1 VAERA
6 ALVTG
11 GSSGIGLA
19 IARALGEDG
28 YGVTISARRPDKL
41 EAAAEGLRADGL
53 DVHSVPA
60 MMGEEEQIV
69 ALVTGGSRGI
79 GRATAEALLERGFKV
94 YFCGRSP
101 DLLEETQQQ
110 LFIRYP
116 GRVASRLCDVRSQSA
131 VEEMVGW
138 IEQES
143 GRLDVLVNNAGL
155 GRFGPVDELS
165 GDDFR
170 EVIETNLLGAFY
182 AIHAVAPIMKRQGE
196 GWIFNIASLA
206 AKNPFAGGAAYNASK
221 FGLVGM
227 SEAAMLDLRHFGI
240 RMAAICPGSVE
251 TDFGGGMMRSATA
264 SASDWRLA
272 PEDIAKVV
280 TDLLDFPARALPSLI
295 EIRPTRPP
303 KK

>member
-1 VAERA
+1 MSA
-6 ALVTG
+6 
-11 GSSGIGLA
+11 
-19 IARALGEDG
+19 GE
-28 YGVTISARRPDKL
+28 AK
-41 EAAAEGLRADGL
+41 
-53 DVHSVPA
+53 
-60 MMGEEEQIV
+60 V

-79 GRATAEALLERGFKV
+79 GRAVGEALLERGFRL

-101 DLLEETQQQ
+101 ELVEAVQRELY
-110 LFIRYP
+110 IRFP
-116 GRVASRLCDVRSQSA
+116 GRVDARLCDVRRQEE
-131 VEEMVGW
+131 VEALVAW
-138 IEQES
+138 VLAAA

-155 GRFGPVDELS
+155 GRFAPVDEIS

-182 AIHAVAPIMKRQGE
+182 AIRAAAPAMKQRGE

-206 AKNPFAGGAAYNASK
+206 AKNAFAGGAAYNASK

-251 TDFGGGMMRSATA
+251 TDFGSGVMKDGGS
-264 SASDWRLA
+264 WRLQ
-272 PEDIAKVV
+272 PEDVAQVV
-280 TDLLDFPARALPSLI
+280 TNLIDFPPRALPSLI
-295 EIRPTRPP
+295 EIRPSRPP

>member
-1 VAERA
+1 MSPAPS
-6 ALVTG
+6 TP
-11 GSSGIGLA
+11 SSST
-19 IARALGEDG
+19 R
-28 YGVTISARRPDKL
+28 
-41 EAAAEGLRADGL
+41 
-53 DVHSVPA
+53 
-60 MMGEEEQIV
+60 V

-79 GRATAEALLERGFKV
+79 GRATAESLLDRGFQV
-94 YFCGRSP
+94 FFCGRSP
-101 DLLEETQQQ
+101 DVLEDAQQQ
-110 LFIRYP
+110 LSIRYP
-116 GRVASRLCDVRSQSA
+116 GKVLSRLCDVRSQSA
-131 VEEMVGW
+131 VEELVAW
-138 IEQES
+138 VEQES

-155 GRFGPVDELS
+155 GRFGPIDELS

-182 AIHAVAPIMKRQGE
+182 AIHAAAPIMKRQGE

-206 AKNPFAGGAAYNASK
+206 AKNPIAGGSAYNASK
-221 FGLVGM
+221 FGMVGM

-240 RMAAICPGSVE
+240 RIAAICPGSVE
-251 TDFGGGMMRSATA
+251 TDFGGGMMKSAGGA
-264 SASDWRLA
+264 DWRLA

>member
-1 VAERA
+1 MNTD
-6 ALVTG
+6 LSTP
-11 GSSGIGLA
+11 SIPS
-19 IARALGEDG
+19 
-28 YGVTISARRPDKL
+28 RR
-41 EAAAEGLRADGL
+41 
-53 DVHSVPA
+53 
-60 MMGEEEQIV
+60 V

-79 GRATAEALLERGFKV
+79 GRATAEALLERGFQV
-94 YFCGRSP
+94 FFCGRSP
-101 DLLEETQQQ
+101 DVLEDAQQQ

-116 GRVASRLCDVRSQSA
+116 GKVFSRLCDVRSQAA

-138 IEQES
+138 VEQEA

-155 GRFGPVDELS
+155 GHFGPIDELS

-182 AIHAVAPIMKRQGE
+182 AIHAAAPIMKRQGE

-221 FGLVGM
+221 FGMVGM
-227 SEAAMLDLRHFGI
+227 SEAAMLDLRHEGI
-240 RMAAICPGSVE
+240 RVTAICPGSVD
-251 TDFGGGMMRSATA
+251 TDFGGGQMRG
-264 SASDWRLA
+264 SDWRLA
-272 PEDIAKVV
+272 PEDIAKLV

>member
-1 VAERA
+1 MSPAP
-6 ALVTG
+6 
-11 GSSGIGLA
+11 SS
-19 IARALGEDG
+19 
-28 YGVTISARRPDKL
+28 
-41 EAAAEGLRADGL
+41 
-53 DVHSVPA
+53 PA
-60 MMGEEEQIV
+60 SSPGRV

-79 GRATAEALLERGFKV
+79 GRATAESLLDRGFRV
-94 YFCGRSP
+94 FFCGRSP
-101 DLLEETQQQ
+101 DVLAAAQQELSQ
-110 LFIRYP
+110 RYP
-116 GRVASRLCDVRSQSA
+116 GRVASRLCDVRSQTA
-131 VEEMVGW
+131 VEELVAW
-138 IEQES
+138 VEAES
-143 GRLDVLVNNAGL
+143 GRLDVVVNNAGL

-182 AIHAVAPIMKRQGE
+182 AIHAAAPIMKRQGE

-240 RMAAICPGSVE
+240 RIAAICPGSVD
-251 TDFGGGMMRSATA
+251 TDFGGGMMRSPGAA
-264 SASDWRLA
+264 WRLA
-272 PEDIAKVV
+272 PEDIARVV

-303 KK
+303 QK

>member
-1 VAERA
+1 MSAGE
-6 ALVTG
+6 
-11 GSSGIGLA
+11 
-19 IARALGEDG
+19 AR
-28 YGVTISARRPDKL
+28 
-41 EAAAEGLRADGL
+41 
-53 DVHSVPA
+53 
-60 MMGEEEQIV
+60 V

-79 GRATAEALLERGFKV
+79 GRAVGEALLERGFRL

-101 DLLEETQQQ
+101 ELVEAVQRELY
-110 LFIRYP
+110 IRFP
-116 GRVASRLCDVRSQSA
+116 GRVDARLCDVRRQEE
-131 VEEMVGW
+131 VEALVAW
-138 IEQES
+138 VLAAA

-155 GRFGPVDELS
+155 GRFAPVDEIS

-182 AIHAVAPIMKRQGE
+182 AIRAAAPAMKQRGE

-206 AKNPFAGGAAYNASK
+206 AKNAFAGGAAYNASK

-251 TDFGGGMMRSATA
+251 TDFGSGVMKDGNS
-264 SASDWRLA
+264 WRLQ
-272 PEDIAKVV
+272 PEDVAQVV
-280 TDLLDFPARALPSLI
+280 TNLIDFPPRALPSLI
-295 EIRPTRPP
+295 EIRPSRPP